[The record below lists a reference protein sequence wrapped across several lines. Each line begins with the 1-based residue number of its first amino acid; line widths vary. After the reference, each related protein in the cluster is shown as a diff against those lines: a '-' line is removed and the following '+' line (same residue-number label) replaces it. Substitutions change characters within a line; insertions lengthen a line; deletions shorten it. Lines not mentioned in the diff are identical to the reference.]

1 MKQSVSHL
9 NFEELRMELSAEAG
23 KGYPMFIAGVIFWL
37 MMGVGGLFVPQ
48 PIMVWVYLFGIGLV
62 LPLGILVSKVIH
74 VNFLATHNPLST
86 IGGLVGGIQIFFA
99 PIIILVAYQQPNW
112 IPFIVGVLTGA
123 HFLPYVA
130 IYQSKAYLFQTVATV
145 LTVSLIGF
153 GWMDHAYLLI
163 PISLII
169 VYSIT
174 LFWLIKEAK
183 AVKGKWTTA
192 EKKNSMTI

>member
-9 NFEELRMELSAEAG
+9 NFEKLRMELSAEAG

-48 PIMVWVYLFGIGLV
+48 QIMVWVYLFGIGLV

-99 PIIILVAYQQPNW
+99 PIIILVAYQQPDW

-130 IYQSKAYLFQTVATV
+130 IYQSKAYIFQTVATV
-145 LTVSLIGF
+145 VAASLIGF
-153 GWMDHAYLLI
+153 NWMDQAYLLI
-163 PISLII
+163 PFLLVI

-174 LFWLIKEAK
+174 LFWLMKEAK
-183 AVKGKWTTA
+183 VVKEKWTAA
-192 EKKNSMTI
+192 EKENSIRM

>member
-183 AVKGKWTTA
+183 AVKRKWTTA

>member
-48 PIMVWVYLFGIGLV
+48 PIMVWVYLFSIGLV

-99 PIIILVAYQQPNW
+99 PIIILVAYQQPDW
-112 IPFIVGVLTGA
+112 VPFIVGVLTGA

-153 GWMDHAYLLI
+153 GWMGQAFLLI
-163 PISLII
+163 PFSLVI

-174 LFWLIKEAK
+174 LFWLVKEAK
-183 AVKGKWTTA
+183 AVKEKWTTA
-192 EKKNSMTI
+192 EKENSIRM

>member
-37 MMGVGGLFVPQ
+37 MMGVGGLLVPQ
-48 PIMVWVYLFGIGLV
+48 QIMVWVYLFGIGLV

-99 PIIILVAYQQPNW
+99 PIIVLVAYQQPDW
-112 IPFIVGVLTGA
+112 IPFIIGVLTGA

-130 IYQSKAYLFQTVATV
+130 IYKSKAYIFQTVATV
-145 LTVSLIGF
+145 VAASLIGF
-153 GWMDHAYLLI
+153 GLMDQAYLLI
-163 PISLII
+163 PFSLVI

-174 LFWLIKEAK
+174 LFWLLKEAK
-183 AVKGKWTTA
+183 VVKGKWAVA
-192 EKKNSMTI
+192 EKENSMRM

>member
-1 MKQSVSHL
+1 MKQSVSHM

-48 PIMVWVYLFGIGLV
+48 PIMVWVYLFGIGFV

>member
-37 MMGVGGLFVPQ
+37 MMGVGGLLVPQ
-48 PIMVWVYLFGIGLV
+48 QIMVWVYLFGIGLV

-99 PIIILVAYQQPNW
+99 PIIVLVAYQQPDW
-112 IPFIVGVLTGA
+112 IPFIIGVLTGA

-130 IYQSKAYLFQTVATV
+130 IYKSKAYIFQTVATV
-145 LTVSLIGF
+145 VAASLIGF
-153 GWMDHAYLLI
+153 GLMDQAYLLI
-163 PISLII
+163 PFSLVI

-174 LFWLIKEAK
+174 LFWLLKEAK
-183 AVKGKWTTA
+183 VVKGKWAVA
-192 EKKNSMTI
+192 EKGNSIRM

>member
-37 MMGVGGLFVPQ
+37 LMGVGGFFVPQ
-48 PIMVWVYLFGIGLV
+48 QIMVWVYLFGIGLV
-62 LPLGILVSKVIH
+62 LPLGILVSKLIH

-99 PIIILVAYQQPNW
+99 PIIILVAYQQPDW

-130 IYQSKAYLFQTVATV
+130 IYRSKAYIFQTVATV
-145 LTVSLIGF
+145 VAASLIGF
-153 GWMDHAYLLI
+153 GLMDQAYLLI
-163 PISLII
+163 PFSLVI

-174 LFWLIKEAK
+174 LFWLLKEAK
-183 AVKGKWTTA
+183 VVKRKWAVA
-192 EKKNSMTI
+192 EKENSMRM

>member
-1 MKQSVSHL
+1 MKQNVSHL

-48 PIMVWVYLFGIGLV
+48 QIMVWVYLFGIGLV

-99 PIIILVAYQQPNW
+99 PIIILVAYQQPDW
-112 IPFIVGVLTGA
+112 IPFIIGVLTGA

-130 IYQSKAYLFQTVATV
+130 IYRSKAYIFQTVATV
-145 LTVSLIGF
+145 VAASLIGF
-153 GWMDHAYLLI
+153 GWMDQAYLLI
-163 PISLII
+163 PFSLVI

-174 LFWLIKEAK
+174 LFWLVKEAK
-183 AVKGKWTTA
+183 VVKGKWATA
-192 EKKNSMTI
+192 EKENSIRM

>member
-37 MMGVGGLFVPQ
+37 LMGVGGFFVPQ
-48 PIMVWVYLFGIGLV
+48 QIMVWVYLFGIGLV

-99 PIIILVAYQQPNW
+99 PIIILVAYQQPDW
-112 IPFIVGVLTGA
+112 IPFIIGVLTGA

-130 IYQSKAYLFQTVATV
+130 IYQSKAYIFQTVATV
-145 LTVSLIGF
+145 VAASLIGF
-153 GWMDHAYLLI
+153 GLMDQAYLLI
-163 PISLII
+163 PFSLVI

-174 LFWLIKEAK
+174 LFWLLKEAK
-183 AVKGKWTTA
+183 VVKRKWAVA
-192 EKKNSMTI
+192 EKENSMRM

>member
-37 MMGVGGLFVPQ
+37 VMGVGGLFVPQ
-48 PIMVWVYLFGIGLV
+48 QIMVWVYLFGIGLV

-99 PIIILVAYQQPNW
+99 PIIILVAYQQPDW

-153 GWMDHAYLLI
+153 GWMDQAYLLI
-163 PISLII
+163 PFSLII
-169 VYSIT
+169 VYSVT
-174 LFWLIKEAK
+174 LFWLMKETK
-183 AVKGKWTTA
+183 AVKEKWTTV
-192 EKKNSMTI
+192 EKESSIRM

>member
-48 PIMVWVYLFGIGLV
+48 QIMVWVYLFGIGLV

-99 PIIILVAYQQPNW
+99 PIIILVAYQQPDW
-112 IPFIVGVLTGA
+112 IPFIIGVLTGA

-130 IYQSKAYLFQTVATV
+130 IYRSKAYIFQTVATV
-145 LTVSLIGF
+145 VAASLIGF
-153 GWMDHAYLLI
+153 GWMDQAYLLI
-163 PISLII
+163 PFSLVI

-174 LFWLIKEAK
+174 LFWLVKEAK
-183 AVKGKWTTA
+183 VVKGKWATA
-192 EKKNSMTI
+192 EKENSIRM